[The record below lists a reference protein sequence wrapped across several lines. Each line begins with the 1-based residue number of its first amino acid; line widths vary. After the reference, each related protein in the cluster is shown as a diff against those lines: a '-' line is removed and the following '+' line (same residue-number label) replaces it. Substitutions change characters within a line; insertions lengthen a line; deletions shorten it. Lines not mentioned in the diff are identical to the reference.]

1 MFSTT
6 KMNKELCFSIV
17 VPFFNEEGNV
27 AILVERI
34 DRELAALN
42 QEFEIICVD
51 DGSSDSTFNVLREI
65 AEVYQSVKVIKLR
78 RNFGQTPAMVAGIE
92 FASGKVVITMDG
104 DLQNDPADIP
114 RLLSKL
120 DEGYDIVVGWRRN
133 RKDKLISRKIPSM
146 IANRLIGKVTG
157 VPIKDNGCSLKVYK
171 AEVIKNVPL
180 YSEMHRFI
188 PAMAQL
194 VGSRI
199 AEVDVRHH
207 PRIHGVSKYS
217 LSRIYKV
224 LLDLITIKMIASF
237 KGRPFVWFAY
247 ISAPFLVLGVV
258 ILAVGIFIIHD
269 GNPISIVGTGLLSLA
284 LSGFL
289 LLSGALAELIYRAGD
304 QDVKRLSFTTVSK
317 LISENSYK
325 IKNELL

>member
-1 MFSTT
+1 
-6 KMNKELCFSIV
+6 MNKELCFSIV